1 MDLAGC
7 QKRQNAFDGPKSPA
21 KIEPVITS
29 GQSEFSFDSTGSA
42 EGYRDWQ
49 EQRRAAMRQL
59 AARLGLPL
67 GRKVEVWLQGEIRLT
82 GILRLREELLFVPEE
97 REARLELIVDNV
109 PFSAAEIISCVCAE

>member
-1 MDLAGC
+1 M
-7 QKRQNAFDGPKSPA
+7 
-21 KIEPVITS
+21 ITS